1 MKRRLIITE
10 SERNNI
16 LRKHGIIL
24 EQEDELNAT
33 EMLRAIQNSVGT
45 KADVIIGPDTTKKIV
60 GALKELPKTSSFD
73 FTCVTNH
80 PNKKR
85 VAYDDEKTGF
95 QIGDLV
101 FDKSGNYY
109 NVKDETKKYTYK
121 CNGTVIETSNDG
133 NIEGEVKKDNTD
145 TIKYEINKF
154 RKYDGLDDQSII
166 DKLLKTYNKDE
177 IKKAVTGDDK
187 MIELLD
193 KTPESPKSKESSVT
207 TTTTIAPGNPDK
219 VYDENT
225 LLGVPDK

>member
-1 MKRRLIITE
+1 MKRLIITE

-33 EMLRAIQNSVGT
+33 EMLKSIQKSVGT
-45 KADVIIGPDTTKKIV
+45 SADAKIGPDTTKKIV
-60 GALKELPKTSSFD
+60 STLGGLPKTSSD

-121 CNGTVIETSNDG
+121 CNGAVIETSNDG
-133 NIEGEVKKDNTD
+133 KIEGEVKKDNTEA
-145 TIKYEINKF
+145 IKNDIRKLRKF
-154 RKYDGLDDQSII
+154 EQLEDPAII
-166 DKLLKTYNKDE
+166 DRLMKTYKKEE
-177 IKKAVTGDDK
+177 IMKAVEGDNK
-187 MIELLD
+187 MIELLNQKPD
-193 KTPESPKSKESSVT
+193 TPKSSESSVT
-207 TTTTIAPGNPDK
+207 TTSTTIAPGNPDK
-219 VYDENT
+219 IYDETT
-225 LLGVPDK
+225 LLGVQ